1 MKALPTARA
10 LWTWGPLRCGWVRVF
25 IFIHIIIIFASHF
38 KLILQVLIMI
48 SATSSVLYFSALQT
62 VSLPSVS
69 RVIRSTD
76 VQDEVTM
83 PLLGTV
89 NLCSAWMFG
98 VHHRVIKIE
107 FKSSSNAVWHWEVAA
122 PESDTFSKKSNF
134 VCLPLLV
141 FHWEQQVNFEGV
153 SGVASGHTSL

>member
-1 MKALPTARA
+1 M
-10 LWTWGPLRCGWVRVF
+10 RVF

-76 VQDEVTM
+76 VQDEPVSA
-83 PLLGTV
+83 GYYAV
-89 NLCSAWMFG
+89 VRQNLSSAWMFG

-107 FKSSSNAVWHWEVAA
+107 FKCSSNAV
-122 PESDTFSKKSNF
+122 
-134 VCLPLLV
+134 
-141 FHWEQQVNFEGV
+141 
-153 SGVASGHTSL
+153 

>member
-1 MKALPTARA
+1 
-10 LWTWGPLRCGWVRVF
+10 
-25 IFIHIIIIFASHF
+25 
-38 KLILQVLIMI
+38 MI

-83 PLLGTV
+83 PLLGIV

-98 VHHRVIKIE
+98 VHLRVIKIE
-107 FKSSSNAVWHWEVAA
+107 FKSSSNAV
-122 PESDTFSKKSNF
+122 
-134 VCLPLLV
+134 
-141 FHWEQQVNFEGV
+141 
-153 SGVASGHTSL
+153 

>member
-1 MKALPTARA
+1 
-10 LWTWGPLRCGWVRVF
+10 
-25 IFIHIIIIFASHF
+25 
-38 KLILQVLIMI
+38 MI

-107 FKSSSNAVWHWEVAA
+107 FKSSSNVV
-122 PESDTFSKKSNF
+122 
-134 VCLPLLV
+134 
-141 FHWEQQVNFEGV
+141 
-153 SGVASGHTSL
+153 